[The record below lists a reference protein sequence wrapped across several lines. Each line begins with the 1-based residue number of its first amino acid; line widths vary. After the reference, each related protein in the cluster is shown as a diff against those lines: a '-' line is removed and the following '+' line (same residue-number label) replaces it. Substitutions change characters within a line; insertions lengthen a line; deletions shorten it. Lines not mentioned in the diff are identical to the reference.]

1 MLGNKSFDEILFE
14 SLQKFSTVLKVGDLE
29 AELCEGNRQ
38 VLKRLIHKR

>member
-29 AELCEGNRQ
+29 VGQAR
-38 VLKRLIHKR
+38 KIDKF